1 MVATG
6 GGQGQAPK
14 DMLEAIESKVNE
26 YIKMY
31 QVADV
36 ADHNI
41 VSHHAVKIRM
51 RIRNER
57 TKKRLAEQEH
67 LLKTQREA
75 KLNERMTRQI
85 VYGVT
90 KPVHRS

>member
-1 MVATG
+1 
-6 GGQGQAPK
+6 
-14 DMLEAIESKVNE
+14 
-26 YIKMY
+26 
-31 QVADV
+31 
-36 ADHNI
+36 
-41 VSHHAVKIRM
+41 M

-85 VYGVT
+85 VYGVK
-90 KPVHRS
+90 KPVHRSQKTATKKKEEKKQDLTQEEIDHNKYLGQLAAIPEEKGK